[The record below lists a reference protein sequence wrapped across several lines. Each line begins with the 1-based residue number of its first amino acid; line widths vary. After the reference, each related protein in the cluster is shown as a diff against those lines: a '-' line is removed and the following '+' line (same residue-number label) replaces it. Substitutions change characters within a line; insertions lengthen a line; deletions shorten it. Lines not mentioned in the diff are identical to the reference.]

1 MNIPHRPTIHLH
13 PIAAA
18 CALLAATLAGN
29 AWAQATPDAVPVEPI
44 APVASAAQEAE
55 APAITSVVVAGI
67 RRGIEDAISVKKNSD
82 SIVEAISAED
92 IGKLPDASIAE
103 SIARLPGVTA
113 QRTAGRAQAISIRGM
128 SPDFSTALLNGREQ
142 VSTGDSRGVEFDQY
156 PAELLSGVT
165 IYKTPDG
172 ALVGQGLAGTADML
186 TVRPLDFGKRTIAL
200 NARKTKS
207 GVGLDKEGDGTR
219 SSASYIDQFANRTI
233 GIALGAARLKDNGAA
248 TTRFSSWGAGTLD
261 YNGTTVN
268 VPYNGVEGW
277 TQQQTDS
284 RDGAMAVLQFRPN
297 RDFNSTLDLFYSKYK
312 HAGMRHGWQAG
323 LNDWWIAA
331 DSQNEAPGQLSNAVL
346 NGNDVVSGTF
356 NNVHAIVAN
365 VGDKAVETS
374 KSAGWKTT
382 ARLGQDWSAT
392 LDLSYNKATRK
403 EDIVE
408 AYAGTAGNGT
418 VGAFD
423 SVNFVAGSQ
432 QFTTGFNYSDPSI
445 IRLTDVAGWGGND
458 TQAAYIKNSHVADQI
473 KAVRL
478 SAKRD
483 LPEGLFFSNVDVG
496 VNLSDRSKR
505 REFREFLGTIKDG
518 GADRFASS
526 AIPNASVGYAG
537 DTGVAILVFDPVAAA
552 ASVYDF
558 NEKRNP
564 AIYNKDWIVKE
575 KVNTAYTKLN
585 VDSTLA
591 GIPVRGNVGLQY
603 VRTDQ
608 SSSAYSVDSDGGESD
623 ANRPVTNITAGKVY
637 HDVLPSANFGFEF
650 AHQQNVRLA
659 VSKVMARPTLNDLR
673 ASNGFGVDT
682 TKNVYSGG
690 GGNPKLD
697 PFRAKALDIS
707 YEKYFDKQGYVA
719 AAAFYKK
726 IDSYIVNIT
735 NNDFDFTPYLGQ
747 TNIPL
752 PSPIGDFVQ
761 PTNGS
766 GGFIKGVELSASIP
780 LNLATKWLDGFGV
793 YANYAY
799 TTSSLNVPDTTDG
812 GSGNMPLPG
821 LSKITAG
828 LTVYYE
834 KNGFS
839 GRVAQRYRSAFV
851 GDIQTSE
858 GDRQAT
864 YIKGEKIL
872 DLQLGYEFRTGW
884 LKGASLLLQM
894 NNLTNAEFVRYR
906 KVETN
911 IVEQTRYGRTV
922 LLGLNYRM

>member
-1 MNIPHRPTIHLH
+1 MNTQINQPNFDGPRIRMH

-18 CALLAATLAGN
+18 CALLMSALAGG
-29 AWAQATPDAVPVEPI
+29 A
-44 APVASAAQEAE
+44 AAQETAPASPQAE
-55 APAITSVVVAGI
+55 APITSTVVVAGI

-186 TVRPLDFGKRTIAL
+186 TVRPLDFGKRTIAI
-200 NARKTKS
+200 NGRKTKS
-207 GVGLDKEGDGTR
+207 GVGLDQEGDGSR

-233 GIALGAARLKDNGAA
+233 GIALGAARLKDNGPA
-248 TTRFSSWGAGTLD
+248 TTRFSSWGSGTTV
-261 YNGTTVN
+261 YNGATVN

-277 TQQQTDS
+277 TAQQNDA

-297 RDFNSTLDLFYSKYK
+297 RDFNSTLDLFYSKYE
-312 HAGMRHGWQAG
+312 HDGRRHGWQAG
-323 LNDWWIAA
+323 LNDSWIAA
-331 DSQNEAPGQLSNAVL
+331 DNRNEAPGVLSNAVL
-346 NGNDVVSGTF
+346 SGNDVVSGTF

-382 ARLGQDWSAT
+382 ARLDSDWTGSV
-392 LDLSYNKATRK
+392 DLSYNKATRV
-403 EDIVE
+403 ENIVE
-408 AYAGTAGNGT
+408 SYAGTAGNGV

-423 SVNFVAGSQ
+423 TVNFVAGSQ
-432 QFTTGFNYSDPSI
+432 QFTTGFNYADPSI

-458 TQAAYIKNSHVADQI
+458 TQAAYIKDSHVADQI
-473 KAVRL
+473 KALRL

-483 LPEGLFFSNVDVG
+483 LPDGVFFSNFEVG
-496 VNLSDRSKR
+496 VNLSERSKER
-505 REFREFLGTIKDG
+505 DFREYLGTIKG
-518 GADRFASS
+518 GGSDRFASV
-526 AIPNASVGYAG
+526 AIPNASVGTAG
-537 DTGVAILVFDPVAAA
+537 DTGVAMLVFDPVAAA

-564 AIYNKDWIVKE
+564 AIYNKDWVVKE
-575 KVNTAYTKLN
+575 KVSTAFTKLN
-585 VDSTLA
+585 IDHTLG
-591 GIPVRGNVGLQY
+591 GIPMRGNVGLQY

-608 SSSAYSVDSDGGESD
+608 SSGAFSVDSDGGSSD
-623 ANRPVTNITAGKVY
+623 ADRPVTNIASGKVY
-637 HDVLPSANFGFEF
+637 HDVLPSANVGFEF
-650 AHQQNVRLA
+650 AHQQNLRLA

-697 PFRAKALDIS
+697 PFRAKAVDVS
-707 YEKYFDKQGYVA
+707 YEKYFEKKGYLA
-719 AAAFYKK
+719 AAVFYKK
-726 IDSYIVNIT
+726 IDSYIVNLT
-735 NNDFDFTPYLGQ
+735 NTNFDFTPYLGQ

-752 PSPIGDFVQ
+752 PTAIGDFTQ

-766 GGFIKGVELSASIP
+766 GGYIKGAELSASIP
-780 LNLATKWLDGFGV
+780 LNLAAKWLDGFGV

-821 LSKITAG
+821 LSKVTAG

-834 KNGFS
+834 AHGFS
-839 GRVAQRYRSAFV
+839 ARVAQRYRSKFV

-864 YIKGEKIL
+864 YIKGERIL
-872 DLQLGYEFRTGW
+872 DLQLGYEFGSGW

-906 KVETN
+906 KVESN
-911 IVEQTRYGRTV
+911 IIEQTKYGRTI